1 VTVRRLL
8 AAAATVLVAA
18 TGAGCSAD
26 DEPDAQPSASP
37 SASIDAVTGG
47 NAAPRPARP
56 APLPPDHACYRLSY
70 QHALAPTSG
79 KGPVPCRD
87 SHTAQTFAVG
97 HVASVVDGHLLAVDS
112 DRVQAQVAQTCPRR
126 FAAWVGGSTDDR
138 RLSLLRAVWFTP
150 TVAQSDKG
158 ADWFR
163 CDVIAL
169 DGDEQLAPLTGR
181 LEGVL
186 DTEAGRRRWSLCG
199 TAEPGTKSF
208 ERVLCSAESARWQ
221 ALSVVGLAGL
231 GPSYP
236 GEKRV
241 SSEGQDP
248 CESAGRA
255 VAEDTLNFEWSYEYP
270 TREQW
275 QNGQTYGVCWAPV

>member
-8 AAAATVLVAA
+8 AAAATLLVAVA
-18 TGAGCSAD
+18 GAGCSAD
-26 DEPDAQPSASP
+26 DEPDAQQTTSPSISTEAGTGPASP
-37 SASIDAVTGG
+37 A
-47 NAAPRPARP
+47 ARP
-56 APLPPDHACYRLSY
+56 DPPPPDDACYRLTY
-70 QHALAPTSG
+70 QQALAPTSARTS
-79 KGPVPCRD
+79 VACRD

-97 HVASVVDGHLLAVDS
+97 RLDTVVDGHLLAVDS
-112 DRVQAQVAQTCPRR
+112 DHVQAQVAQTCPRR
-126 FAAWVGGSTDDR
+126 FAAYVGGSADQR

-150 TVAQSDKG
+150 TVAQSDQG

-181 LEGVL
+181 LAGVL
-186 DTEAGRRRWSLCG
+186 DTEAGRRRWALCG
-199 TAEPGTKSF
+199 TAEPGTKHF
-208 ERVLCSAESARWQ
+208 ERVLCSAEGARWT
-221 ALSVVGLAGL
+221 ALRVVGLAGL

-241 SSEGQDP
+241 SRAGQAP

-255 VAEDTLNFEWSYEYP
+255 VADDTLSFEWSYEYP

-275 QNGQTYGVCWAPV
+275 QNGQTYGVCWAPA